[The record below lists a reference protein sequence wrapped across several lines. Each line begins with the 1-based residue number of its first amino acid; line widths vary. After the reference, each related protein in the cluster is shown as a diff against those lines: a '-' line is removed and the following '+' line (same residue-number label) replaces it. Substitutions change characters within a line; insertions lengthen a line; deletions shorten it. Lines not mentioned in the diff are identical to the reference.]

1 LIHIIISGGIK
12 METIDNDMRK
22 DDMHRHHFHHHR
34 RWERCTA
41 DRHNDRRLWLGIGII
56 LLGLI
61 LLSNNINLFNYE
73 IRRYFLTW
81 EVLLLFLGF
90 VFFFVRGSRSTG
102 LILMVVGG
110 VFYLKNVLGLID
122 FNFWSVFWP
131 GILILAGVMMIF
143 RHQFDRN
150 PEKKTL
156 LDGEH
161 IIDEVAVFGGG
172 DRIVTSQQFQGGKVT
187 TIFGGLNFNM
197 LKAKMAPG
205 ENTIDV
211 FCLFGGMKLIV
222 PEGWTVKIRVMSFFG
237 GFSDKHRYR
246 IPENNTDQS
255 AQLVIK
261 GTVFFGGGEIKSYF
275 D

>member
-1 LIHIIISGGIK
+1 
-12 METIDNDMRK
+12 METNG
-22 DDMHRHHFHHHR
+22 DDIKNTYRRERPHFHHHR
-34 RWERCTA
+34 RWENCSS
-41 DRHNDRRLWLGIGII
+41 HGDRRLWMGLGIL
-56 LLGLI
+56 LLGVV
-61 LLSNNINLFNYE
+61 LLGKNMNFFTYE
-73 IRRYFLTW
+73 LRRYVFTW
-81 EVLLLFLGF
+81 EVILIILGF
-90 VFFFVRGSRSTG
+90 VFFFVKGNRTG
-102 LILMVVGG
+102 GLMFMIVGG
-110 VFYLKNVLGLID
+110 VFYLRNVLNLID
-122 FNFWSVFWP
+122 FNFWQVFWP
-131 GILILAGVMMIF
+131 SILILAGVMIIF
-143 RHQFDRN
+143 RHQFDRQ

-156 LDGEH
+156 LEGEH

-172 DRIVTSQQFQGGKVT
+172 DRVVNSQQFQGGKVT

-205 ENTIDV
+205 ENTLDV

-246 IPENNTDQS
+246 VPESNEDTS
-255 AQLVIK
+255 SQLVIK